1 MLLRET
7 PSCRARSLT
16 FSPASIRRNASSLN
30 SRLNRLGS
38 WVLKWSSSE
47 RRTVTIFLSQA
58 RGALQN
64 VPDTWVTLSAFVL
77 REVSMPWKAS
87 SVMEERLCF
96 VARLLDGEA
105 MTDVCRD
112 FRSE

>member
-38 WVLKWSSSE
+38 LVLKWSSSE

-58 RGALQN
+58 RGALQFCHLCLGPLIDHFLAHRDRN
-64 VPDTWVTLSAFVL
+64 RDRKEIFSITRPGRGRGLL
-77 REVSMPWKAS
+77 R
-87 SVMEERLCF
+87 
-96 VARLLDGEA
+96 G
-105 MTDVCRD
+105 
-112 FRSE
+112 